1 MMGMQLK
8 ILKTIF
14 KTMLLELLIP
24 THFKRSTR
32 IQQQQQQK
40 PQYTID
46 IKCFPLYFLFIL

>member
-8 ILKTIF
+8 ILKSIF

-32 IQQQQQQK
+32 IQQQQQK

>member
-32 IQQQQQQK
+32 IQQQQQK

-46 IKCFPLYFLFIL
+46 IKCVPLYFLFIL